1 MASRGSENGWGS
13 QRGVAAAGERE
24 CGPCLGR
31 HLGVAKRGRIPGM
44 SRTYNGT
51 DSSGL
56 DVRAEDGTKA
66 HPPVCL

>member
-1 MASRGSENGWGS
+1 MASRGSKNGWGN
-13 QRGVAAAGERE
+13 QRGVAAAGESVAYAWA
-24 CGPCLGR
+24 G

-44 SRTYNGT
+44 SRRYNGT

-56 DVRAEDGTKA
+56 DVRAEEGTKA